1 MKKMSHTFR
10 YKQKHI
16 YEIDMSLW
24 CLCFCCC
31 KTPLTTEVSTCIV
44 ADVMPPYTLAG
55 TAYLCG
61 CGTAQFPCRSYID
74 VVTSLEI
81 KHTLPAP
88 HKPTVSE

>member
-55 TAYLCG
+55 TAYLCVG
-61 CGTAQFPCRSYID
+61 VALHS
-74 VVTSLEI
+74 S
-81 KHTLPAP
+81 PAGLILM
-88 HKPTVSE
+88 